1 MNSHLKPTPTL
12 IWYYYICKREVWLLS
27 RQLEPYQSNP
37 FIEIGKLISEESYK
51 RQLKE
56 IHLENMV
63 IDLLK
68 TEGKDVVVAEVKKS
82 SKYKKAAKMQL
93 AYYLL
98 RLKAMGI
105 EAKGELLFPLEK
117 KKITVELTPEI
128 EEELK
133 EVQDKIKQIILNE
146 TAPFPKK
153 IKFCNKCGYQQLCWA

>member
-1 MNSHLKPTPTL
+1 MNFHLKPTPTL

-82 SKYKKAAKMQL
+82 SKYEKAAKMQL

-117 KKITVELTPEI
+117 KRITVELTPEI